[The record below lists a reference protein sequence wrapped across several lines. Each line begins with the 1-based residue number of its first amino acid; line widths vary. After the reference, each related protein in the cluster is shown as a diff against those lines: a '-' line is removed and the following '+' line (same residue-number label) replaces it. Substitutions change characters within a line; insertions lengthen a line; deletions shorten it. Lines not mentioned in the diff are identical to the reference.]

1 MSTLLNL
8 RPHFDNPVVIVG
20 IVMFLLLLVFLIKPM
35 LWWLFS
41 FDAKVAALL
50 HQKKSSEVKLGKI
63 TESLAPLL
71 DDFPVDVHKLGT
83 STVYLGQ
90 PVDFIHFDPDDGIL
104 FIEVKSG
111 DAKLNSTQ
119 QKLKALVDG
128 GQVGWVDYRVGRR
141 KSKKAA

>member
-1 MSTLLNL
+1 MSTLSNL
-8 RPHFDNPVVIVG
+8 HSYFENPLLIIG
-20 IVMFLLLLVFLIKPM
+20 IVLSFFLILFLIKPI

-41 FDAKVAALL
+41 FDAKVAGLL

-63 TESLAPLL
+63 AESLAPIL

-90 PVDFIHFDPDDGIL
+90 PVDFIHFDPEDGIF

-111 DAKLNSTQ
+111 DSKLNSTQ
-119 QKLKALVDG
+119 KKLKALIEEG
-128 GQVGWVDYRVGRR
+128 RVEWIDFRVR
-141 KSKKAA
+141 